1 MAIVTPVRR
10 CSNSCFSIAYG
21 YEFFYHIPLAL
32 GIATGCPCL
41 IFVVASL
48 PHMSICARIVVA
60 VTLHEVDSPPNAKTC
75 AKRDNQSLQYTNCA
89 VKEIHIN
96 LAFCRFAAQK
106 MLLKMKMPPLFLGGC
121 VLVGQIYFVYVKGFI
136 GLYDCRTGR
145 HIPFHVKSVS
155 FVEVGK
161 VFVVRVFRDV
171 VFVA

>member
-1 MAIVTPVRR
+1 MLSIKFLCVTLR
-10 CSNSCFSIAYG
+10 
-21 YEFFYHIPLAL
+21 
-32 GIATGCPCL
+32 
-41 IFVVASL
+41 
-48 PHMSICARIVVA
+48 HMSICTWVVVA
-60 VTLHEVDSPPNAKTC
+60 IPLHEVNAAPNAKSC
-75 AKRDNQSLQYTNCA
+75 AKRDYQSLQYVNCA
-89 VKEIHIN
+89 VEKLHRN
-96 LAFCRFAAQK
+96 LAFCRCAAQK
-106 MLLKMKMPPLFLGGC
+106 MLWKMKMPPLFLGGC

>member
-1 MAIVTPVRR
+1 M
-10 CSNSCFSIAYG
+10 
-21 YEFFYHIPLAL
+21 L
-32 GIATGCPCL
+32 GIAAGLTVLVLFCC
-41 IFVVASL
+41 ASL
-48 PHMSICARIVVA
+48 LTMSICARIVIA

-145 HIPFHVKSVS
+145 HIPFNVKSV
-155 FVEVGK
+155 FLVEVGK

>member
-1 MAIVTPVRR
+1 MCGCFENYSIFLQVLLGCGIVV
-10 CSNSCFSIAYG
+10 G
-21 YEFFYHIPLAL
+21 Y
-32 GIATGCPCL
+32 CL
-41 IFVVASL
+41 CLYFGFASL
-48 PHMSICARIVVA
+48 LNISICARIVVA
-60 VTLHEVDSPPNAKTC
+60 VTLHEVNGTPNAKTC

-89 VKEIHIN
+89 VEKLHIN
-96 LAFCRFAAQK
+96 LAFCRCAAQK

>member
-1 MAIVTPVRR
+1 MAI
-10 CSNSCFSIAYG
+10 CSLVC
-21 YEFFYHIPLAL
+21 
-32 GIATGCPCL
+32 ATL
-41 IFVVASL
+41 R
-48 PHMSICARIVVA
+48 HMSICARIVVA
-60 VTLHEVDSPPNAKTC
+60 VTLHEVNGTPNAKTC

-89 VKEIHIN
+89 VEKLHIN
-96 LAFCRFAAQK
+96 LAFCRCAAQK
-106 MLLKMKMPPLFLGGC
+106 KLLKMKMPPLFLGGC

>member
-1 MAIVTPVRR
+1 
-10 CSNSCFSIAYG
+10 
-21 YEFFYHIPLAL
+21 
-32 GIATGCPCL
+32 
-41 IFVVASL
+41 
-48 PHMSICARIVVA
+48 MSIRAGVIVA
-60 VTLHEVDSPPNAKTC
+60 VPLHEVNAAPNAKSC

-136 GLYDCRTGR
+136 GLYYCRAGR
-145 HIPFHVKSVS
+145 HIPFHIKSV
-155 FVEVGK
+155 FLVEVGK
-161 VFVVRVFRDV
+161 VFVVRVFRYI

>member
-1 MAIVTPVRR
+1 MMSCVLR
-10 CSNSCFSIAYG
+10 NSGLSSIK
-21 YEFFYHIPLAL
+21 FLC
-32 GIATGCPCL
+32 ATL
-41 IFVVASL
+41 S
-48 PHMSICARIVVA
+48 HMSICARIVVA

>member
-1 MAIVTPVRR
+1 MLCISLYPRFLTEQAGKQRYKGHADKGNAAAR
-10 CSNSCFSIAYG
+10 HELLHA
-21 YEFFYHIPLAL
+21 LAL
-32 GIATGCPCL
+32 
-41 IFVVASL
+41 
-48 PHMSICARIVVA
+48 CARIVVA

>member
-1 MAIVTPVRR
+1 MTNQAGSV
-10 CSNSCFSIAYG
+10 
-21 YEFFYHIPLAL
+21 IPAW
-32 GIATGCPCL
+32 
-41 IFVVASL
+41 FV
-48 PHMSICARIVVA
+48 CARIVVA

-136 GLYDCRTGR
+136 GLYYCRAGR
-145 HIPFHVKSVS
+145 HIPFHIKSV
-155 FVEVGK
+155 FLVEVGK
-161 VFVVRVFRDV
+161 VFVVRVFRYI

>member
-1 MAIVTPVRR
+1 MCGCFENYSIFLQVLLGCGIVV
-10 CSNSCFSIAYG
+10 G
-21 YEFFYHIPLAL
+21 Y
-32 GIATGCPCL
+32 CL
-41 IFVVASL
+41 CLYFGFASL
-48 PHMSICARIVVA
+48 LNISICARIVVA

-136 GLYDCRTGR
+136 GLYYCRAGR
-145 HIPFHVKSVS
+145 HIPFHIKSV
-155 FVEVGK
+155 FLVEVGK
-161 VFVVRVFRDV
+161 VFVVRVFRYI

>member
-1 MAIVTPVRR
+1 MPEIGNRAPVLYGLFLVGQDKLPFGKLAVRHGLQLVHR
-10 CSNSCFSIAYG
+10 CG
-21 YEFFYHIPLAL
+21 
-32 GIATGCPCL
+32 G
-41 IFVVASL
+41 
-48 PHMSICARIVVA
+48 
-60 VTLHEVDSPPNAKTC
+60 
-75 AKRDNQSLQYTNCA
+75 KRDNQSLQYTNCA
-89 VKEIHIN
+89 VEKLHIN
-96 LAFCRFAAQK
+96 LAFCRCAAQK
-106 MLLKMKMPPLFLGGC
+106 KLLKMKMPPLFLGGC

>member
-1 MAIVTPVRR
+1 ML
-10 CSNSCFSIAYG
+10 SHFFNSLVATL
-21 YEFFYHIPLAL
+21 PLAVRNSGGVAVFVRIL
-32 GIATGCPCL
+32 WVATL
-41 IFVVASL
+41 L
-48 PHMSICARIVVA
+48 TMSICARIVVA
-60 VTLHEVDSPPNAKTC
+60 VTLHEVNGTPNAKTC

-89 VKEIHIN
+89 VEKLHIN
-96 LAFCRFAAQK
+96 LAFCRCAAQK
-106 MLLKMKMPPLFLGGC
+106 KLLKMKMPPLFLGGC

>member
-1 MAIVTPVRR
+1 
-10 CSNSCFSIAYG
+10 
-21 YEFFYHIPLAL
+21 
-32 GIATGCPCL
+32 
-41 IFVVASL
+41 
-48 PHMSICARIVVA
+48 MSICARIVVA

-136 GLYDCRTGR
+136 GLYYCRAGR
-145 HIPFHVKSVS
+145 HIPFHIKSVFLIPFQRQRLLHS
-155 FVEVGK
+155 LSNLAQK
-161 VFVVRVFRDV
+161 KIAAPMRCNLLLPIL
-171 VFVA
+171 